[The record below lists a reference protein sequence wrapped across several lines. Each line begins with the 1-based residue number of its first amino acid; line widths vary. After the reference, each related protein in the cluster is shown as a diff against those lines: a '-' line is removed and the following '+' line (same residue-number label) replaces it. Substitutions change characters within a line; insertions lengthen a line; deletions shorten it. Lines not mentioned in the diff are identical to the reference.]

1 MESKKV
7 QKLSKAVVATVLA
20 SSGIAVVLPQPA
32 SAYMFSDLNPSADYY
47 QPIVDLFNR
56 GVVSGYSDGTFK
68 PNNAITRGDAA
79 KMLALALKLNI
90 KNPTNPLFTDVPRS
104 NEYYPYIAAL
114 SEADIINGYSDK
126 TFRPQEPITRGQ
138 MAKIITLGYKFG
150 VSSKLNHNFKDVS
163 SKNANSNYIQTLVD
177 LGITKGRTPI
187 TFEPF
192 SSVTRAQL
200 ATFIWRAGD
209 ADAGDPLY
217 EVGNITDGQVY
228 INGVAYNI
236 PSNLTT
242 IFNPSNARVLKGAQ
256 IEGTFDGK
264 NLVTLSKLTI
274 NASGTSAQGLLS
286 FDGGDTSFNGELVI
300 NGSHLRF
307 KNWTLNGQV
316 YVAEAPSKSLG
327 DFAQRIPNLRI
338 ASLDGFGFIDWSTP
352 SEKEEENYLNAP
364 ENETLKPKPPTTTN
378 GWTTYSE
385 RMPKAAK
392 YVTFIDCF
400 IRNLF
405 IEQDQSFVS
414 SDTAIDRVTVQGYVR
429 QFELYADANAM
440 YIDTETNL
448 TMYGVG
454 DYKYVYKNTY
464 QNVFF
469 NMDSYMDFL
478 YVGTASG
485 WIDLGGHV
493 HIDEAV
499 IPPKKTPN
507 EIFDDY
513 ENDNGNIGIIED
525 PDGTPVDR
533 DPIENQ
539 IVPDKTK
546 PGIERLTV
554 AAEGSS
560 AKVTFTSDE
569 DGTYY
574 YIVREASAKEP
585 TIKSILGGDSQFAGD
600 GRVKEGES
608 VSFDVKNL
616 EQLTEY
622 VVYLVV
628 IDAAENVSERYDA
641 SFQTKDGVAPKI
653 DSLKA
658 EPLGGGQ
665 RAEVTFKVSES
676 GAYRYIF
683 RSPNEPVPTAEEV
696 WRLGKSRTLTLDE
709 VKNGVKFV
717 ETGLTANSP
726 YIVYAL
732 MEDTSGNRSTVVQSK
747 VFSTLDLDLDPP
759 TVVKLSVTDILKDPT
774 KVTIEFNE
782 KLDRATAEDVKNYEL
797 GGTGNL
803 TGNPFKAILNSSGKG
818 VTLEIPSMAAFVF
831 NDTLTV
837 TISKVQDEAGNEITE
852 TTETYRYNEVEP
864 GVPKISGLK
873 VENDGPSNS
882 FKISKKASFEA
893 TAAGAYYYLIIPID
907 PTGRIPKPERADI
920 IFPDEYLTKHESLI
934 NFSMKGNGNVQPG
947 ENVIRGLNVDPN
959 NLDFKS
965 HPYGYQIYVA
975 MQDRNG
981 QFAPTVEDE
990 LFIGDESAPQISRFD
1005 FMGATNS
1012 PTGLAPSTPVSDE
1025 EFWYPAATY
1034 TDQKYFKFEIAF
1046 DEMMDENSIKN
1057 LENYKISGTAA
1068 SKVSLTD
1075 AGLSNDKLKATL
1087 TFTAKDMAN
1096 EPAFMTPYNLNHGEE
1111 LKIDFK
1117 EGAIYDN
1124 SKTNTL
1130 APASQEF
1137 KYRDVIAP
1145 KLKFTDAIRQND
1157 NYNKDTNGNV
1167 IMDTVDPTKPSQKLA
1182 ELELTFTEKI
1192 NTISPQDFIVTGD
1205 SGRTIPVTGAQRK
1218 TGDYSKVIITL
1229 GDKLGDT
1236 ESINIEMKD
1245 IVKDIENNKIS
1256 ILNDTHY
1263 NALYIYREIPYEI
1276 LAAEIFYERPPI
1288 GGVYVSKT
1296 MEGVLNG
1303 QYEATGIELYYLV
1316 TTSDR
1321 SVTPEQ
1327 VMLGMAT
1334 GFAVTAGS
1342 KNPTPIAGR
1351 FKLTTD
1357 FSDFV
1362 QGHYVHFIFKDQFN
1376 NVSRVYTRKIA
1387 PPSLIP

>member
-163 SKNANSNYIQTLVD
+163 SKNSNSNYIQTLVD

-338 ASLDGFGFIDWSTP
+338 ASLDGFGFIDWGTP

-533 DPIENQ
+533 DPIENE
-539 IVPDKTK
+539 IIPDKTK

-585 TIKSILGGDSQFAGD
+585 TIKSILGGDSQFAGN

-608 VSFDVKNL
+608 VTFDVKNL

-782 KLDRATAEDVKNYEL
+782 KLDPATAEDVKNYEL

-803 TGNPFKAILNSSGKG
+803 TGNPFKATLNSSGKG
-818 VTLEIPSMAAFVF
+818 VTLEIPSMAAFVI
-831 NDTLTV
+831 NDTLTLK
-837 TISKVQDEAGNEITE
+837 ISKVQDEAGNEIVE
-852 TTETYRYNEVEP
+852 TTQTYKHREGETTD
-864 GVPKISGLK
+864 PKISDLK
-873 VENDGPSNS
+873 VVTTGPELSTS
-882 FKISKKASFEA
+882 TVKEASFESN
-893 TAAGAYYYLIIPID
+893 AAGSYYYLVVPID
-907 PTGRIPKPERADI
+907 PTGNRKAPQRSDVLFPK
-920 IFPDEYLTKHESLI
+920 EYLDKYPEIKYYMANRGEAS
-934 NFSMKGNGNVQPG
+934 PG
-947 ENVIRGLNVDPN
+947 TNKISNLKIMLNDP
-959 NLDFKS
+959 LFQA
-965 HPYGYQIYVA
+965 HTFGYNIYVV

-981 QFAPTVEDE
+981 KFADDVLPA
-990 LFIGDESAPQISRFD
+990 LFIGDEGAPTITSWYANSLDKNGDTIKNQVKNQFKYEVNKDFEFFIEYSEPMNEVSVKTPANYEISKH
-1005 FMGATNS
+1005 TS
-1012 PTGLAPSTPVSDE
+1012 SSDTE
-1025 EFWYPAATY
+1025 GTVVLPKAITY
-1034 TDQKYFKFEIAF
+1034 TETKDPVTGRPIYKAKISIQADRETLEGVEY
-1046 DEMMDENSIKN
+1046 SIKLKDIKDKGGN
-1057 LENYKISGTAA
+1057 KVAENTIKTFVYDDLVAPRIVDKTLYRVLDPNISTAITE
-1068 SKVSLTD
+1068 STD
-1075 AGLSNDKLKATL
+1075 V
-1087 TFTAKDMAN
+1087 F
-1096 EPAFMTPYNLNHGEE
+1096 
-1111 LKIDFK
+1111 
-1117 EGAIYDN
+1117 
-1124 SKTNTL
+1124 
-1130 APASQEF
+1130 
-1137 KYRDVIAP
+1137 
-1145 KLKFTDAIRQND
+1145 
-1157 NYNKDTNGNV
+1157 
-1167 IMDTVDPTKPSQKLA
+1167 
-1182 ELELTFTEKI
+1182 LELTFDEAINPVSLGTAIFEVVPSVNQGTPAKASYVANSISNGNKTIRIKLENTVDKTKYTVNVRGVTDVSDTINNNSEPKGNYIDTNYNSAVYVYRFFEITKNSPFIVARDWQIDLDTNKEVGYVKTIEFSYDNLRGHYSQAGSNEIEFYYIAVAKGTKI
-1192 NTISPQDFIVTGD
+1192 NDITQIITPTNKLLGGKGELVYEGSQRNKIQINHDSYFQTGD
-1205 SGRTIPVTGAQRK
+1205 ELYLVVKDKYLNRMEVMTYTIPAP
-1218 TGDYSKVIITL
+1218 
-1229 GDKLGDT
+1229 
-1236 ESINIEMKD
+1236 
-1245 IVKDIENNKIS
+1245 IV
-1256 ILNDTHY
+1256 
-1263 NALYIYREIPYEI
+1263 R
-1276 LAAEIFYERPPI
+1276 
-1288 GGVYVSKT
+1288 
-1296 MEGVLNG
+1296 
-1303 QYEATGIELYYLV
+1303 
-1316 TTSDR
+1316 
-1321 SVTPEQ
+1321 
-1327 VMLGMAT
+1327 
-1334 GFAVTAGS
+1334 
-1342 KNPTPIAGR
+1342 
-1351 FKLTTD
+1351 
-1357 FSDFV
+1357 
-1362 QGHYVHFIFKDQFN
+1362 
-1376 NVSRVYTRKIA
+1376 
-1387 PPSLIP
+1387 